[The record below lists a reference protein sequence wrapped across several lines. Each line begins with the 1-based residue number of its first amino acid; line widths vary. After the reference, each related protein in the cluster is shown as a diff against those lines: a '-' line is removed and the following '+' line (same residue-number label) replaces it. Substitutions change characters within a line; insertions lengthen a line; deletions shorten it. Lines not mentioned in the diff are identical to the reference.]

1 MTGYLLIE
9 SRDPFESNDV
19 GYYYGLARGLVEAGN
34 QVTLFLIQNAVLAAR
49 PSAQAPQ
56 LRALIGS
63 GIKVLADDFA
73 LKERGITKLLD
84 GDPPYESENL
94 TTAFRILDVMARR
107 GHNINVFAYEGAS
120 GLAFARQAPHPNP
133 VHGKNV
139 AEENH
144 PTTKDQVTALLAL
157 AAKNGGRVDW
167 VNCGMCV
174 DERGVGEFVAHT
186 RRGSPAD
193 FHSFCEASDNVLAIP
208 TK

>member
-1 MTGYLLIE
+1 MSQKTFAI
-9 SRDPFESNDV
+9 
-19 GYYYGLARGLVEAGN
+19 
-34 QVTLFLIQNAVLAAR
+34 
-49 PSAQAPQ
+49 
-56 LRALIGS
+56 ALMD
-63 GIKVLADDFA
+63 A
-73 LKERGITKLLD
+73 
-84 GDPPYESENL
+84 PYESENL
-94 TTAFRILDVMARR
+94 TTAFRILDAIARR

-120 GLAFARQAPHPNP
+120 GLAFAKQAPHPNP

-157 AAKNGGRVDW
+157 AAKYSGKVDW

-174 DERGVGEFVAHT
+174 DERGVGEFVAGT

-193 FHSFCEASDNVLAIP
+193 FHSFCETSDNVLAIP